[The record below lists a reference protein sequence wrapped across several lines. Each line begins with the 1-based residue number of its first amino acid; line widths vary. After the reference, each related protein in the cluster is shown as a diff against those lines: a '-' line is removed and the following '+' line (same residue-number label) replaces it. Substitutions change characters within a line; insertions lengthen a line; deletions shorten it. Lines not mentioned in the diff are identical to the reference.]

1 MYNFSLYVFFLF
13 CMNVWFLIICCFHF
27 AMIFADINKKLITF
41 QRLSFNDYELQNSCR
56 ESAYGET
63 LQSVSQHVEVLLLI
77 SSLCVSSPHKIL
89 QNTDIH
95 HGNITESTFS
105 LRGVKDGRDFFF
117 FFSWRASKKFLE
129 DYKRV
134 STKPAVEEEFR
145 ALDCS
150 CQTKAVEGR
159 SATFSTTGQSKIL

>member
-1 MYNFSLYVFFLF
+1 
-13 CMNVWFLIICCFHF
+13 
-27 AMIFADINKKLITF
+27 MIFADINKKLITF

-117 FFSWRASKKFLE
+117 FL
-129 DYKRV
+129 
-134 STKPAVEEEFR
+134 
-145 ALDCS
+145 
-150 CQTKAVEGR
+150 
-159 SATFSTTGQSKIL
+159 